1 MSKIKVGLIG
11 IGNCASAI
19 VQGIYYYRDK
29 EREEECIGLKHPYLG
44 GYHPRDIEI
53 VCVFDIAQGKVGK
66 DLSEAILA
74 PPNNT
79 LKFAEVPRMG
89 VKVLK
94 GPVLDG
100 VSEYAKRLIK
110 IDNSAEVDVA
120 KNLKESGAEIV
131 INILPGGSL
140 KASLRYAE
148 ESLKARCAFVNAT
161 PTLIAS
167 DDSWNQRFKKA
178 GVPIVGDDLMDQIGA
193 TFLHKALLETLNS
206 RGVLVSETYQLDVG
220 GGTESADIE
229 RVWGTKRMIK
239 TKSVESVLPYK
250 TSVVAGSTDFVEFLG
265 NRRDNYFWVSGIY
278 FGGSPFRMDIRFSA
292 IDGPNAGSIMLD
304 VIRSVKLALERKES
318 GDILAIS
325 AYAFKHPSKIL
336 PLLEAEK
343 LFETYIQQK

>member
-29 EREEECIGLKHPYLG
+29 EKEEECVGLKHPYLG
-44 GYHPRDIEI
+44 GYHPKDIEI
-53 VCVFDIAQGKVGK
+53 VCAFDIAQGKVGK

-79 LKFAEVPRMG
+79 KFAEVPRMD

-220 GGTESADIE
+220 GGTESADIA